1 MATNSDYTKSYE
13 QVVGAFSSNPSN
25 NLFQEP
31 PSPASVDNP
40 PLYPYNQ
47 TWDSEGAHSIQLDDT
62 PGRERVRIQHG
73 KSRNFIEM
81 HPDGNQVIKVFGE
94 GFDITISMLR
104 DKSKDSKVGFTKVSS
119 VIPDRESK
127 LSDDENQSVEWL
139 SDPMA
144 WTDVFKK
151 KSIEYLNIVAEGSE
165 PIWDAEQKCFISKVE
180 DGVSTYTGASAP
192 TPKAKYETP
201 APVAM
206 SEEDTD
212 VDGVVEESAPAGQL
226 KIDDLPF

>member
-81 HPDGNQVIKVFGE
+81 HPNGNQVIKVSI
-94 GFDITISMLR
+94 DSISTAWFL
-104 DKSKDSKVGFTKVSS
+104 VSS
-119 VIPDRESK
+119 LQFSELLYYV
-127 LSDDENQSVEWL
+127 DE
-139 SDPMA
+139 
-144 WTDVFKK
+144 
-151 KSIEYLNIVAEGSE
+151 
-165 PIWDAEQKCFISKVE
+165 
-180 DGVSTYTGASAP
+180 
-192 TPKAKYETP
+192 
-201 APVAM
+201 
-206 SEEDTD
+206 
-212 VDGVVEESAPAGQL
+212 
-226 KIDDLPF
+226 